1 LAQKFKTHG
10 TKTNESLLF
19 EAQQRV
25 KAKLKKFNKQAKSI
39 WGDVDPGNLSFL
51 TSFSK
56 GKEAE
61 DTLGDWID
69 DDSDL
74 ESCHISE
81 DDDLDQD
88 IHPNPAHTN
97 VLLPLPS
104 SIGVDACKNLE
115 RTSLMGQEIQLRLGQ
130 AYDALEDIRV
140 ALAHKSLLYRNRV
153 QKSDNNKQSTR
164 AFDAINRA
172 SSTISRHVTTYR
184 VAYNALKNMGGLGD
198 DLKPI
203 SNSDL
208 KLAGDITEENRIGQK
223 SDTLAWFWK
232 LGSTGTS
239 DGMEECKQKFF
250 RGSGTDKIH
259 LILVYRVNW
268 LRARARRLRW
278 KEEIVRIEYEM
289 EWTTNSFQRHEE
301 SWMKRAHIS
310 GEAGNIGHRSF
321 ALAQAEMWKGF
332 KDGATN
338 KFPNC
343 KFAL

>member
-1 LAQKFKTHG
+1 MYGNGNRRGTVRQLVFHYPLHHLTFHFICISPRRNVLALAQKFKTRG
-10 TKTNESLLF
+10 TKTNENLLF

-25 KAKLKKFNKQAKSI
+25 ETKLKKFNKQAKSV
-39 WGDVDPGNLSFL
+39 WGEVDPGKLPFL
-51 TSFSK
+51 TGFNK

-61 DTLGDWID
+61 DALLGDWID

-88 IHPNPAHTN
+88 IHPNPARTN

-104 SIGVDACKNLE
+104 FIGVDACKSLE

-140 ALAHKSLLYRNRV
+140 ALAHKSLLYRNKV

-164 AFDAINRA
+164 AFDAINRV
-172 SSTISRHVTTYR
+172 SSTISRHATTYR
-184 VAYNALKNMGGLGD
+184 VAYNALKNMDGLEA

-208 KLAGDITEENRIGQK
+208 KLAGDITEENRVGQK

-232 LGSTGTS
+232 LGSTETS
-239 DGMEECKQKFF
+239 DGMEECKQKDF
-250 RGSGTDKIH
+250 
-259 LILVYRVNW
+259 
-268 LRARARRLRW
+268 
-278 KEEIVRIEYEM
+278 
-289 EWTTNSFQRHEE
+289 
-301 SWMKRAHIS
+301 
-310 GEAGNIGHRSF
+310 
-321 ALAQAEMWKGF
+321 
-332 KDGATN
+332 
-338 KFPNC
+338 
-343 KFAL
+343 